1 MKDGARNDVIE
12 VEIFGLY
19 LKERRCWEGE
29 EKQLLPLV
37 ARERN
42 ELERVALAER

>member
-1 MKDGARNDVIE
+1 MKDGARNE
-12 VEIFGLY
+12 AEIFNLPQGAVVLGV
-19 LKERRCWEGE
+19 WEGG

-37 ARERN
+37 ASERK